1 MNIEELKC
9 ALQNGARQE
18 TARLISRHFA
28 ERRCVEGAVGD
39 ILRVLS
45 FCPPEERIYLL
56 RQSIQHAPRET
67 ALYVE
72 LVRHQLQQQE
82 YEQAEWWWGIAIK
95 IGARSAALWALGVDV
110 ALGRY
115 DLQLAETAMDRFSQL
130 APEDTKTLARLKAS
144 HAYAK
149 GVELW
154 QTNKRDQALFWI
166 RRAIVDAPH
175 WEEPR
180 LTLADYLNELGRPNS
195 AIKYAHSTP
204 SSGIPT
210 LRSISPTSP
219 THAVIVPIECAEIS

>member
-82 YEQAEWWWGIAIK
+82 YEQAEWWWGIAIP
-95 IGARSAALWALGVDV
+95 RAAVRHYRMHILCKL
-110 ALGRY
+110 
-115 DLQLAETAMDRFSQL
+115 FL
-130 APEDTKTLARLKAS
+130 APTLESTVSKSTVYVGVYRTLKYS
-144 HAYAK
+144 TVEYSQSTAK
-149 GVELW
+149 V
-154 QTNKRDQALFWI
+154 Q
-166 RRAIVDAPH
+166 
-175 WEEPR
+175 
-180 LTLADYLNELGRPNS
+180 
-195 AIKYAHSTP
+195 
-204 SSGIPT
+204 
-210 LRSISPTSP
+210 
-219 THAVIVPIECAEIS
+219 